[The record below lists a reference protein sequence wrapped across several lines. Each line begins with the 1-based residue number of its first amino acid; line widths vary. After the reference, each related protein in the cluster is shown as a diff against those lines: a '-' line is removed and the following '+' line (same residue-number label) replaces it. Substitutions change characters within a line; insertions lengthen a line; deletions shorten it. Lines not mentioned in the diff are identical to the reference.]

1 MMKVYSLNGS
11 WKMKETGKK
20 NWIDA
25 SVPGSVFKDLLDA
38 GLIEDPFYRDNED
51 KTLKLSYNDYE
62 YIKEFDISG
71 DLLRHDK
78 ILLCCG
84 GLDTLSEIK
93 VNGQLVA
100 RTFNMHRSYE
110 FDIKEIIERG
120 SNNIHITFFSPT
132 RYIEKLQKEKP
143 LYKRTDDMVLDG
155 FYHLRKAHCMFG
167 WDWGPKIPDS
177 GIWRDIDIK
186 FFNDARLKDIY
197 ITQDHKEGHVKLD
210 IDINFEIWNSG
221 DFNLKVEVESPD
233 DKKIF
238 RERKISGIK
247 ENKAVVSVDI
257 SDPKLWWPNG
267 YGSQNLYK
275 ISIDLIKGNEVLDAK
290 EMMIGLRTFKLKQEK
305 DRWGTSFRFEINDI
319 SVFARGANYII
330 EDSLISRYSYE
341 RTRKLIANCVY
352 ANFNCIRVWGGGIYP
367 HDYFFELCD
376 RYGIIVWQ
384 DFMFSCSIYPSD
396 NEFIEDVKL
405 ELEDN
410 IKRIRNHPSLC
421 LWCGNNE
428 IEWILD
434 MIDRQT
440 SIEIQAPPKYKLALP
455 MKLLKRMYHHLFEDI
470 IPDIV
475 NRYDP
480 GRIYWP
486 SSPSS
491 GGRFDDPND
500 ENRGDVHCWEV
511 WHGMRPFDYYGNHYF
526 RFTSEYGFQS
536 LPGIKTIKSFTLPE
550 DRDIFSYIMEK
561 HQKSESANSKT
572 IAYLSETFRYPKD
585 FRSLLYISQLLQA
598 EAVKNGA
605 ESWRRNRGRC
615 MGSIYWQLNDCWP
628 GTSWSSIDYYGR
640 WKALHYYAVRFYAP
654 VLISAVDD
662 GSRLVNVF
670 VVNDTLKEVK
680 GDIEWKLRDRGSGII
695 SKKKENISVASLT
708 AESCIELD
716 LKNAVSEDNMR
727 NVYLEFSLY
736 ARGECISFG
745 TLLFVKPKHFDFI
758 NPGIKAVLYE
768 RKEKF
773 IIALESSAYAKSIEL
788 SLKNEDCIFNDN
800 YFDLSA
806 GRIKEVE
813 LYRDG
818 LPESL
823 SLNDIRGQLEVR
835 SLYDIEEYK

>member
-1 MMKVYSLNGS
+1 MVKIYSLKGK
-11 WKMKETGKK
+11 WKMKEAGKK
-20 NWIDA
+20 NWNDA

-38 GLIEDPFYRDNED
+38 GLIEDPFYRDNEY
-51 KTLKLSYNDYE
+51 KILKLSYNDYE

-71 DLLRHDK
+71 DLLKYDK

-93 VNGQLVA
+93 LNGQLAA
-100 RTFNMHRSYE
+100 RTFNMHRRYE
-110 FDIKEIIERG
+110 FDIKEIIKRG
-120 SNNIHITFFSPT
+120 NNSIHITFFSPT

-143 LYKRTDDMVLDG
+143 LWKRTDNIVLDG

-177 GIWRDIDIK
+177 GIWRDINIR

-197 ITQDHKEGHVKLD
+197 IMQDHKEGHIRLD

-221 DFNLKVEVESPD
+221 DFNLKVEVLSPD
-233 DKKIF
+233 GKKIF
-238 RERKISGIK
+238 KERKISGGK
-247 ENKAVVSVDI
+247 KNKAVVSVYI
-257 SDPKLWWPNG
+257 NDPRLWWPNG
-267 YGSQNLYK
+267 YGKQNLYK
-275 ISIDLIKGNEVLDAK
+275 ISVNLIKGDKVLDAK

-341 RTRKLIANCVY
+341 RTRKLIEDCIY

-384 DFMFSCSIYPSD
+384 DFMFSCSVYPSD
-396 NEFIEDVKL
+396 SEFIKDVEL

-440 SIEIQAPPKYKLALP
+440 SVEIQSSPKYRLALP
-455 MKLLKRMYHHLFEDI
+455 MKLLKRMYLHLFEDI

-475 NRYDP
+475 NKYDP

-511 WHGMRPFDYYGNHYF
+511 WHGLRPFGYYGDHYF

-536 LPGIKTIKSFTLPE
+536 LPEIKTVKSFTLPE
-550 DRDIFSYIMEK
+550 DRNIFSYIMEK
-561 HQKSESANSKT
+561 HQKNESANSKIIT
-572 IAYLSETFRYPKD
+572 YLSETFKYPKD
-585 FRSLLYISQLLQA
+585 FKSLLYASQLLQA
-598 EAVKNGA
+598 ETVKNGA
-605 ESWRRNRGRC
+605 ENWRRNRGRC

-628 GTSWSSIDYYGR
+628 GASWSSIDYYGR
-640 WKALHYYAVRFYAP
+640 WKALHYYAARFYAP
-654 VLISAVDD
+654 VLISAVDS
-662 GSRLVNVF
+662 GGRSVNIYVI
-670 VVNDTLKEVK
+670 NDTLKEVK
-680 GDIEWKLRDRGSGII
+680 GKIEWRLRDRRSDII
-695 SKKKENISVASLT
+695 SKEKRDISVASLT
-708 AESCIELD
+708 AECCMELD
-716 LKNAVSEDNMR
+716 LKNVVREDNIR
-727 NVYLEFSLY
+727 NVYIEFSLH
-736 ARGECISFG
+736 AGGKCISFG
-745 TLLFVKPKHFDFI
+745 TLLFVKPKHFDFL
-758 NPGIKAVLYE
+758 NPGIKAGVT
-768 RKEKF
+768 EKGNRF
-773 IIALESSAYAKSIEL
+773 IITLESEAYARSVEL
-788 SLKNEDCIFNDN
+788 SLKNEDCRFSDN

-806 GRIKEVE
+806 GCIKEVE
-813 LYRDG
+813 IYREG
-818 LPESL
+818 LPEG
-823 SLNDIRGQLEVR
+823 LNLDDIRDQLEVL
-835 SLYDIEEYK
+835 SLYDIAEYE